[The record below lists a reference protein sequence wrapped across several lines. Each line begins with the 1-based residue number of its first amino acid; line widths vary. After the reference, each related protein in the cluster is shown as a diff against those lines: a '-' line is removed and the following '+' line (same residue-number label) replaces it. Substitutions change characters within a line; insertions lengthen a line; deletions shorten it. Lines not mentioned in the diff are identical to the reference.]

1 MGDIA
6 FAINRHAQKN
16 GYSVV
21 EEIGGHGIGLE
32 FHEDPFVCYVAPKGS
47 EMVLVPGMMFTIEP
61 MINVKGSAVVV
72 RPDGTVLTKSG
83 SLSAHFEHT
92 VAITASGPVILTR

>member
-1 MGDIA
+1 MWDMASAGNCTKTQQSLITAPRDMALAAAGDDIG
-6 FAINRHAQKN
+6 NRADDQRK
-16 GYSVV
+16 
-21 EEIGGHGIGLE
+21 
-32 FHEDPFVCYVAPKGS
+32 
-47 EMVLVPGMMFTIEP
+47 
-61 MINVKGSAVVV
+61 KGSAVVV